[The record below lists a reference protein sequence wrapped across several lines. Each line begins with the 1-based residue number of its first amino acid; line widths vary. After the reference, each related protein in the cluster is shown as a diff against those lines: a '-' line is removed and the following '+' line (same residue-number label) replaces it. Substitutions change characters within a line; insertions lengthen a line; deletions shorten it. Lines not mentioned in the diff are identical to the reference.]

1 VIAVQ
6 GAIDDTGGV
15 IVIVTK
21 ADVSELVKTL
31 KGGLERRIA
40 FDGPPREYLGRV
52 LDGVTVTG
60 NDDAL
65 VRVHVKDGDIVIT
78 GSKVALGRLASE
90 LQLFVE
96 SDDLNDPGMHTHFDP
111 GQSMAMSRRDILMA
125 EDSMPLMIAG
135 PVY

>member
-1 VIAVQ
+1 VIVVQ
-6 GAIDDTGGV
+6 GALDDTGSI

-21 ADVSELVKTL
+21 ADVSDLVKTL
-31 KGGLERRIA
+31 GGGLERRIA

-52 LDGVTVTG
+52 LDGVTVTV
-60 NDDAL
+60 NDDAS
-65 VRVHVKDGDIVIT
+65 VRVDLKDGDIGIM
-78 GSKVALGRLASE
+78 GSRVALGRLASE
-90 LQLFVE
+90 LQLFIE

-125 EDSMPLMIAG
+125 EDSMPLMVAG

>member
-1 VIAVQ
+1 VQ
-6 GAIDDTGGV
+6 GAIDDTEGI
-15 IVIVTK
+15 IVIVTE
-21 ADVSELVKTL
+21 ADVSDLVNIL
-31 KGGLERRIA
+31 EGGFERRIA

-52 LDGVTVTG
+52 LDGVVVTV

-65 VRVHVKDGDIVIT
+65 VRVCLKDGDIVIA
-78 GSKVALGRLASE
+78 GSQVALGRLASE

-111 GQSMAMSRRDILMA
+111 GQSMAMSRRDILVA
-125 EDSMPLMIAG
+125 EDSMPLMVAG

>member
-1 VIAVQ
+1 MQ
-6 GAIDDTGGV
+6 GAIDDTDGV
-15 IVIVTK
+15 VVIVTE
-21 ADVSELVKTL
+21 ADVSDLVEKL
-31 KGGLERRIA
+31 EGGVGHRIA

-52 LDGVTVTG
+52 LDGVTVTV

-65 VRVHVKDGDIVIT
+65 VRVQLKDGDIVIM
-78 GSKVALGRLASE
+78 GSRVALGRLASE

-111 GQSMAMSRRDILMA
+111 GQSMAMRRRDILMA
-125 EDSMPLMIAG
+125 EDSIPLMAAG

>member
-6 GAIDDTGGV
+6 GAIDDTEGI
-15 IVIVTK
+15 IVIVTE
-21 ADVSELVKTL
+21 ADVSDLVNIL

-52 LDGVTVTG
+52 LDGVVVTVT
-60 NDDAL
+60 DDAL
-65 VRVHVKDGDIVIT
+65 VRVCLKDGDIVIM
-78 GSKVALGRLASE
+78 GSRVALGRLAAE

-111 GQSMAMSRRDILMA
+111 GQSMAMSRRDILVA
-125 EDSMPLMIAG
+125 EDSMPLMVAG

>member
-6 GAIDDTGGV
+6 GAIDDTEGI

-21 ADVSELVKTL
+21 ADVSGLVKTL
-31 KGGLERRIA
+31 EGGLERRIA

-52 LDGVTVTG
+52 LDGVTVTV

-65 VRVHVKDGDIVIT
+65 VRVHVKDADVVIM
-78 GSKVALGRLASE
+78 GSRAALGRLASE

-125 EDSMPLMIAG
+125 EDSMPLMVAG

>member
-6 GAIDDTGGV
+6 GALDDAEGI
-15 IVIVTK
+15 IVVATE
-21 ADVSELVKTL
+21 ADVSDLVDIL

-40 FDGPPREYLGRV
+40 FDAPPREYLGRV
-52 LDGVTVTG
+52 LDGVVVTV

-65 VRVHVKDGDIVIT
+65 VRVCLKDGDIVIT
-78 GSKVALGRLASE
+78 GSRVALGRLASE

-111 GQSMAMSRRDILMA
+111 GQSMAMSRRDILVA
-125 EDSMPLMIAG
+125 EDSIPLMVAG

>member
-1 VIAVQ
+1 MQ
-6 GAIDDTGGV
+6 GAIDDTGGI

-21 ADVSELVKTL
+21 ADVSDLVKTL
-31 KGGLERRIA
+31 EGGLERRIA

-52 LDGVTVTG
+52 LDGMTVTV

-65 VRVHVKDGDIVIT
+65 VRVHLKDGDVVIV
-78 GSKVALGRLASE
+78 GSRVALGRLASE
-90 LQLFVE
+90 LRLFVE

-125 EDSMPLMIAG
+125 EDSMLLMVAG

>member
-1 VIAVQ
+1 
-6 GAIDDTGGV
+6 
-15 IVIVTK
+15 
-21 ADVSELVKTL
+21 
-31 KGGLERRIA
+31 
-40 FDGPPREYLGRV
+40 V
-52 LDGVTVTG
+52 LDGVTVTV

-65 VRVHVKDGDIVIT
+65 VRVHVKDGDIVIM
-78 GSKVALGRLASE
+78 GSRAALGRLASE

-125 EDSMPLMIAG
+125 EDSMPLMVAG